1 MLFRWRFA
9 ALAVISV
16 AGVAKVFEVF
26 EGILEEPMLRWL
38 RGRFGGDVVELEVCL
53 VGMRLLMLAADGAA

>member
-1 MLFRWRFA
+1 M
-9 ALAVISV
+9 

-26 EGILEEPMLRWL
+26 EGILEGPMLRWL